1 MMGGASVPRSSTPLG
16 SAAVSGAPDSTARL
30 GGDEAVSTGDPAG
43 VRVVLDAR
51 PLQTPDRSP
60 LAAAYLDGLLG
71 AFDAAPLPGESF
83 AFLIGSDLDDP
94 TTRFDHLAVIGRRQL
109 PPTRLLRSA
118 AMTVD
123 PFVLRGASVGAA
135 WHAERGG
142 AGGAVYHAVG
152 GGPLPI
158 ASGLPLVVTLLDVA
172 PWELP
177 EAYQRSA
184 ASRFG
189 QRLRARILRDAAAVI
204 VGSPATA
211 RAARRLLHL
220 RRDRIRVVRL
230 APRAGF
236 ERGGAGGPGGPT
248 ADTRATDRRAADLRG
263 RLGVPDRY
271 LVLAGRFDAR
281 LDLATLL
288 SALGSLVSAGRP
300 DGLSDGIAWPP
311 RILVVGA
318 NPEDR
323 AAIAR
328 AANRRRV
335 GESIAYAP
343 AIPTDELAGLI
354 RGARAVVIPSLS
366 DATGLPA
373 IEAIAVG
380 TPVIATTVGPLP
392 ELVGGAGL
400 LVEPRDRERLA
411 VALATIWTDDRVHE
425 GVAAVARERSAW
437 ETRSWADV
445 ARETRAIYAEVGGRR
460 SAGGR

>member
-1 MMGGASVPRSSTPLG
+1 MTGGSNAPLG
-16 SAAVSGAPDSTARL
+16 AAEMSQ
-30 GGDEAVSTGDPAG
+30 GDPPG
-43 VRVVLDAR
+43 IRVVLDAR
-51 PLQTPDRSP
+51 PLQSPDRSP
-60 LAAAYLDGLLG
+60 LAATYLDGLLG
-71 AFDAAPLPGESF
+71 AFDATPLPGESF

-94 TTRFDHLAVIGRRQL
+94 TTRFTHLDVIGRRQL

-135 WHAERGG
+135 WRAERGG

-152 GGPLPI
+152 SGPLPI
-158 ASGLPLVVTLLDVA
+158 ASGLPVVVTLLDVA

-220 RRDRIRVVRL
+220 RRDRIRVVPL
-230 APRAGF
+230 APRAAFG
-236 ERGGAGGPGGPT
+236 RMGPGGAT
-248 ADTRATDRRAADLRG
+248 AADAQAADRRAAELRT

-288 SALGSLVSAGRP
+288 AALGSLASAGRP
-300 DGLSDGIAWPP
+300 DGLDQAIAWPP

-328 AANRRRV
+328 AATRRRV
-335 GESIAYAP
+335 GETIAYAP
-343 AIPTDELAGLI
+343 TIAMDQLAGLI
-354 RGARAVVIPSLS
+354 RDARAVVVPSLS

-380 TPVIATTVGPLP
+380 TPVVATTVGPLP
-392 ELVGGAGL
+392 ALVAGAGL
-400 LVEPRDRERLA
+400 LVEPRDRDRLA
-411 VALATIWTDDRVHE
+411 VALATIWTDDRVHD

-437 ETRSWADV
+437 EARSWTDV
-445 ARETRAIYAEVGGRR
+445 ARETRAIYAEVGAR
-460 SAGGR
+460 

>member
-1 MMGGASVPRSSTPLG
+1 MTGGAGAPLRSAPLG
-16 SAAVSGAPDSTARL
+16 GA
-30 GGDEAVSTGDPAG
+30 EALAPVDPAG

-60 LAAAYLDGLLG
+60 LAAAYLEGLLG

-94 TTRFDHLAVIGRRQL
+94 TLRFDHLEVIGRRQL

-135 WHAERGG
+135 WRAERGG

-152 GGPLPI
+152 SGPLPI

-220 RRDRIRVVRL
+220 RRDRIRVVPL

-236 ERGGAGGPGGPT
+236 GRSGPGGPSA
-248 ADTRATDRRAADLRG
+248 ADLRGMDRRAADLRG

-288 SALGSLVSAGRP
+288 AALGSLASAGRP
-300 DGLSDGIAWPP
+300 DGLGDGIAWPP

-328 AANRRRV
+328 TANRRRV

-343 AIPTDELAGLI
+343 AITTDELAGLI
-354 RGARAVVIPSLS
+354 RGARAAVIPSLS

-380 TPVIATTVGPLP
+380 TPVVATSVGPLP

-400 LVEPRDRERLA
+400 LVEPRDRDRLA
-411 VALATIWTDDRVHE
+411 VALATIWADDRVHD

-437 ETRSWADV
+437 EARSWADV
-445 ARETRAIYAEVGGRR
+445 ARETRAIYAEVGGR
-460 SAGGR
+460 

>member
-1 MMGGASVPRSSTPLG
+1 MTGGANAPLGAGEARSS
-16 SAAVSGAPDSTARL
+16 
-30 GGDEAVSTGDPAG
+30 GDPAG
-43 VRVVLDAR
+43 IRVVLDAR

-71 AFDAAPLPGESF
+71 SFDAAPVTGESF

-94 TTRFDHLAVIGRRQL
+94 TTRFTHLDVIGRRQL

-135 WHAERGG
+135 WRAERGG

-152 GGPLPI
+152 SGPLPI
-158 ASGLPLVVTLLDVA
+158 ASSLPLVVTLLDVA

-184 ASRFG
+184 ASRLG

-220 RRDRIRVVRL
+220 RRDRVRVVPL
-230 APRAGF
+230 APRAAFG
-236 ERGGAGGPGGPT
+236 RIGPGGAKA
-248 ADTRATDRRAADLRG
+248 ADTRAADRRAAERRT
-263 RLGVPDRY
+263 RLGVADRY

-288 SALGSLVSAGRP
+288 AALGSLATAGRP
-300 DGLSDGIAWPP
+300 DALDDAIPWPP

-328 AANRRRV
+328 AATRRRV
-335 GESIAYAP
+335 GETIAYAP
-343 AIPTDELAGLI
+343 AIASDELAGLI
-354 RGARAVVIPSLS
+354 RGARAVVVPSLS

-380 TPVIATTVGPLP
+380 TPVVATTVGPLP

-400 LVEPRDRERLA
+400 LVEPRDRDRLA
-411 VALATIWTDDRVHE
+411 VALATIWSDDRVHD

-437 ETRSWADV
+437 ATRSWADV
-445 ARETRAIYAEVGGRR
+445 ARETRAIYAEVGAR
-460 SAGGR
+460 

>member
-1 MMGGASVPRSSTPLG
+1 MTGGSS
-16 SAAVSGAPDSTARL
+16 ARL
-30 GGDEAVSTGDPAG
+30 GVADTSTDDPPG
-43 VRVVLDAR
+43 IRVVLDAR

-71 AFDAAPLPGESF
+71 AFDAAPVTGESF

-94 TTRFDHLAVIGRRQL
+94 TTRFTHLDVIGRRQL

-135 WHAERGG
+135 WRAERGG

-152 GGPLPI
+152 SGPLPI
-158 ASGLPLVVTLLDVA
+158 ASGLPVVVTLLDVA

-220 RRDRIRVVRL
+220 RRDRIRVVPL
-230 APRAGF
+230 APRPAFG
-236 ERGGAGGPGGPT
+236 RTGPGG
-248 ADTRATDRRAADLRG
+248 AIASDAQATDRQAAELRT

-288 SALGSLVSAGRP
+288 AALGSLASAGRP
-300 DGLSDGIAWPP
+300 DALDQAIAWPP

-328 AANRRRV
+328 AATRRRV
-335 GESIAYAP
+335 GETIAYAP
-343 AIPTDELAGLI
+343 TIAMDQLAGLI
-354 RGARAVVIPSLS
+354 RGARAVVVPSLS

-380 TPVIATTVGPLP
+380 TPVVATTVGPLP
-392 ELVGGAGL
+392 ELVAGAGL
-400 LVEPRDRERLA
+400 LVEPRDRDRLA
-411 VALATIWTDDRVHE
+411 VALATIWTDDRVHD

-437 ETRSWADV
+437 ETRSWTDV
-445 ARETRAIYAEVGGRR
+445 ARETRAIYAEVGAR
-460 SAGGR
+460 